1 MFKGNNSSRFLM
13 IKAYYS
19 HLIGAMSVPVT
30 EAVNPTTENL
40 DVASPI
46 GKLNIFIADKSK

>member
-46 GKLNIFIADKSK
+46 GKLNIFIVDKSK

>member
-1 MFKGNNSSRFLM
+1 M